1 MRAKWLL
8 TIIGVMVLAGAASAA
23 TVDCSSLTTLS
34 ALIAGTNSGSFCQI
48 GDVLISGVSFSSTA
62 FSNNATEENAI
73 VVSTN
78 NNPPN
83 NSTGA
88 ERGLN
93 FNGEGTF
100 APGSTFTIA
109 FNGSLCYS
117 GSPNCITDANGQFL
131 ANAATVL
138 TEGQAEQS
146 VPGGPDADT
155 TSNSITPSGQGTL
168 LLPAGPGNNNNP
180 QVTFPGVAS
189 FAMSLANN
197 GQGNLNTIEGDVEET
212 VGPEPSTMLLMGGA
226 LLGLAT
232 ASRKL
237 RKKA

>member
-8 TIIGVMVLAGAASAA
+8 MFIGVMVLAGAASAS

-34 ALIAGTNSGSFCQI
+34 ALIAGTNGAGAACQV
-48 GDVLISGVSFSSTA
+48 GDVLITGVAFNSTA
-62 FSNNATEENAI
+62 FANNATEEAAI

-100 APGSTFTIA
+100 ANGSTFTIT
-109 FNGSLCYS
+109 FNGTLCYT
-117 GSPNCITDANGQFL
+117 GTAGCMTDANGQFL
-131 ANAATVL
+131 ASAQTLL

-146 VPGGPDADT
+146 VPGGSNDT
-155 TSNSITPSGQGTL
+155 TSNSITPSGGSTI
-168 LLPAGPGNNNNP
+168 LLPAGPGNSNNP
-180 QVTFPGVAS
+180 EANYAGTTA
-189 FAMSLANN
+189 FAFSLGNN
-197 GQGNLNTIEGDVEET
+197 GQGQLNTVEGDVEET